1 LVAHDAIGLTR
12 RVKDAHMPTYKAPLS
27 DIRFVLE
34 KLLDVGQ
41 LAALPGY
48 GDASPDLLLSVIEEA
63 AKLCEEVLAP
73 LNQSGDAEGCQYENG
88 VVRTP
93 AGYREAYAEYA
104 RGGWPAMVAPPE
116 FGGQGLPNIT
126 HVVLD
131 EMLCSSNLS
140 FSMYPLLAHG
150 TVGALDRWGDDE
162 LKRRY
167 LPKLVDGTWTGT
179 MCLTEPHAGTD
190 LGMIR
195 TKAVPAGDGAYLITG
210 TKIFI
215 SAGEHDLTENIV
227 HLVLARLPDAPAGT
241 KGISLFLVPKRLPTD
256 EGQVGSPNGVR
267 CGSIEHKM
275 GIKANATCVMNFD
288 GARGWLVGDAHKGMR
303 AMFTMMNGA
312 RLGVGMQGLG
322 LAEVS
327 YQNAVAYAKERLQ
340 GRSAHGAVLPNA
352 DADPII
358 VHPDVRRMLMT
369 MKAYIEGMRALAY
382 WVGMLIDVEEKDP
395 DPVHREEAVDLVAL
409 MTPVIKAYCTDV
421 GFEVTNLALQCFGG
435 HGYIREYG
443 MEQFVRDAR
452 IAQIYEGTN
461 GVQAM
466 DLLGRKVPDG
476 NGRMV
481 KRFVALVERDLSANA
496 DRAEC
501 HVLVERVRGALQ
513 LLLHSTETVMT
524 RAAQN
529 ADEIGAA
536 AADYLRMFGL
546 VASGWMWLRMAAISE
561 RGSSKDL
568 TARFFVTKLL
578 PETQSLAA
586 RIEAGA
592 GPVMS
597 LNAAAF

>member
-1 LVAHDAIGLTR
+1 
-12 RVKDAHMPTYKAPLS
+12 MPTYKAPLA
-27 DIRFVLE
+27 DMRFVLDT
-34 KLLDVGQ
+34 LLDVGQ
-41 LAALPGY
+41 LTTLPGY
-48 GDASPDLLLSVIEEA
+48 AEATPDLLGAVLAEA
-63 AKLCEEVLAP
+63 ATLCEEVLAP
-73 LNQSGDAEGCQYENG
+73 LNQPGDAEGCHYEHG
-88 VVRTP
+88 LVRTP
-93 AGYREAYAEYA
+93 KGFREAYAAYA
-104 RGGWPAMVAPPE
+104 QGGWPAMVAPPE

-150 TVGALDRWGDDE
+150 TIGALERWGDE
-162 LKRRY
+162 EIKRRF
-167 LPKLVDGTWTGT
+167 LPRLVDGSWAGT

-190 LGMIR
+190 LGLIR
-195 TKAVPAGDGAYLITG
+195 TRAIPAGDGAYLVTG

-215 SAGEHDLTENIV
+215 SAGEHDLTDNII

-256 EGQVGSPNGVR
+256 EGTAGSPNGVS

-275 GIKANATCVMNFD
+275 GIKANATCVMNFES
-288 GARGWLVGDAHKGMR
+288 ARGWLVGEPHKGMR

-327 YQNAVAYAKERLQ
+327 YQNAVAYAKERRQ
-340 GRSAHGAVLPNA
+340 GRSAHGPAAPNA

-369 MKAYIEGMRALAY
+369 MRAYTEGMRALTY
-382 WVGMLIDVEEKDP
+382 WVGTLIDIEERHP
-395 DPVHREEAVDLVAL
+395 DAARRDEAADLVAL
-409 MTPVIKAYCTDV
+409 MTPVIKAFCTDV

-443 MEQFVRDAR
+443 VEQFVRDAR

-476 NGRMV
+476 NGRLV
-481 KRFVALVERDLSANA
+481 RRFVSVVERDLA
-496 DRAEC
+496 RAAERPA
-501 HVLVERVRGALQ
+501 LAPMAERVRASLE
-513 LLLHSTETVMT
+513 LLGRVTGTVMA
-524 RAAQN
+524 RAARDP
-529 ADEIGAA
+529 DEIGAA
-536 AADYLRMFGL
+536 AADYLRLFGL
-546 VASGWMWLRMAAISE
+546 VATGWMWVRMAVLGDS
-561 RGSSKDL
+561 GSGGEVAASKVA
-568 TARFFVTKLL
+568 TARFYVSRLL
-578 PETQSLAA
+578 PQTNALAEG
-586 RIEAGA
+586 IDSGA
-592 GPVMS
+592 APVMG
-597 LNAAAF
+597 LDPAAF

>member
-1 LVAHDAIGLTR
+1 
-12 RVKDAHMPTYKAPLS
+12 MPTYKAPLT

-34 KLLDVGQ
+34 DLLDVGQ

-48 GDASPDLLLSVIEEA
+48 ADATADVLTAVLEEA

-93 AGYREAYAEYA
+93 RGFREGYDAY
-104 RGGWPAMVAPPE
+104 RQGGWPAMVAPPE
-116 FGGQGLPNIT
+116 FGGQGLPHIT
-126 HVVLD
+126 GVVLD
-131 EMLCSSNLS
+131 EMLCSANLS

-150 TVGALDRWGDDE
+150 SVGALDRWADE
-162 LKRRY
+162 ETKQRF
-167 LPKLVDGTWTGT
+167 LPRLIDGSWTGT

-190 LGMIR
+190 LGLIR
-195 TKAVPAGDGAYLITG
+195 TRAVPAGDGAYLVTG

-215 SAGEHDLTENIV
+215 SAGEHDLTDNIV
-227 HLVLARLPDAPAGT
+227 HLVLARLPDAPPGT
-241 KGISLFLVPKRLPTD
+241 KGISMFVVPKRLPTD
-256 EGQVGSPNGVR
+256 EGLAGTPNGVA

-275 GIKANATCVMNFD
+275 GIRANATCVMNFEN
-288 GARGWLVGDAHKGMR
+288 ARGWLVGEPHKGMR

-327 YQNAVAYAKERLQ
+327 YQNAVAYTKERLQ
-340 GRSAHGAVLPNA
+340 GRAAHGPTSPNA

-382 WVGMLIDVEEKDP
+382 WVGLLIDVEEKHP
-395 DPVHREEAVDLVAL
+395 DPAKREEAEDLVAL
-409 MTPVIKAYCTDV
+409 MTPVIKAFLTDI
-421 GFEVTNLALQCFGG
+421 GFEVANLGLQCYGG

-466 DLLGRKVPDG
+466 DLVGRKIPEG
-476 NGRMV
+476 AGRLA
-481 KRFVALVERDLSANA
+481 KRFFALSEREL
-496 DRAEC
+496 
-501 HVLVERVRGALQ
+501 
-513 LLLHSTETVMT
+513 
-524 RAAQN
+524 
-529 ADEIGAA
+529 AA
-536 AADYLRMFGL
+536 A
-546 VASGWMWLRMAAISE
+546 VENAAIADIAQPVVE
-561 RGSSKDL
+561 ALR
-568 TARFFVTKLL
+568 LL
-578 PETQSLAA
+578 QRTT
-586 RIEAGA
+586 G
-592 GPVMS
+592 
-597 LNAAAF
+597 

>member
-1 LVAHDAIGLTR
+1 
-12 RVKDAHMPTYKAPLS
+12 MPTYKAPLD

-34 KLLDVGQ
+34 DLLNVGQ
-41 LAALPGY
+41 LSELPGY
-48 GDASPDLLLSVIEEA
+48 EDATPELLATVIEEA
-63 AKLCEEVLAP
+63 AKLCEDVLAP
-73 LNQSGDAEGCQYENG
+73 LNQSGDAEGCHYENG

-93 AGYREAYAEYA
+93 KGFRDAYAAYVQ
-104 RGGWPAMVAPPE
+104 GGWPAMVAAPD
-116 FGGQGLPNIT
+116 FGGQGLPHIAGT
-126 HVVLD
+126 VLD

-150 TVGALDRWGDDE
+150 MVGALQRWGDEE
-162 LKRRY
+162 LKRRF
-167 LPKLVDGTWTGT
+167 LPKLVDGTWSGT

-195 TKAVPAGDGAYLITG
+195 TRAVPAGDGAYLVTG

-215 SAGEHDLTENIV
+215 SAGEHDLTDNII

-256 EGQVGSPNGVR
+256 EGAAGSANGVS

-275 GIKANATCVMNFD
+275 GIRANATCVMNFEN
-288 GARGWLVGDAHKGMR
+288 ARGWLVGEPHKGMR

-312 RLGVGMQGLG
+312 RIGVGMQGLG

-340 GRSAHGAVLPNA
+340 GRSPRGPAAPNA

-358 VHPDVRRMLMT
+358 VHPDVRRMLMAQ
-369 MKAYIEGMRALAY
+369 KAYIEGMRALAY
-382 WVGMLIDVEEKDP
+382 WVGMLIDIEDRHP
-395 DPVHREEAVDLVAL
+395 DAARREEATDLVAL
-409 MTPVIKAYCTDV
+409 MTPVIKAFCTDV
-421 GFEVTNLALQCFGG
+421 GFEITNLALQCFGG

-481 KRFVALVERDLSANA
+481 RRFVSIVERDL
-496 DRAEC
+496 AEAESRPALR
-501 HVLVERVRGALQ
+501 VMVDRVREALGALVRVTG
-513 LLLHSTETVMT
+513 SVMA
-524 RAAQN
+524 RAAGN
-529 ADEIGAA
+529 ADEVGAA

-546 VASGWMWLRMAAISE
+546 VATGWMWVRMAAIGDAKAE
-561 RGSSKDL
+561 ARGDAASKVA
-568 TARFFVTKLL
+568 TAQYFVTKLL
-578 PETQSLAA
+578 PDTHALAS
-586 RIEAGA
+586 RIDAGA
-592 GPVMS
+592 GPVMALDAS
-597 LNAAAF
+597 AL